1 MINAIIDL
9 ETTGLRR
16 NFHEIIEISCIT
28 FNDKLEQTNKFTSL
42 VQPYKWDIE
51 LEALEVN
58 GITIE
63 QLKKA
68 PTGMTV
74 KFMFIKWR
82 NEVLNGDKII
92 PYGWNYKSF
101 DMIFLLTWFGEEN
114 YNKIFHYR
122 SEDIDSRLKNLN
134 DDFDLFPDLPSYHL
148 PDVCRYFTI
157 PLKAHSSLP
166 DCWAT
171 LEVLKK
177 IKQITEQLKNQ
188 IKRKIVLL

>member
-1 MINAIIDL
+1 MFKAIIDL
-9 ETTGLRR
+9 ETTGLKR
-16 NFHEIIEISCIT
+16 NFHEIIEISCVV
-28 FNDKLEQTNKFTSL
+28 FNEKLEQIQTFTSL

-51 LEALEVN
+51 MEALEVN

-74 KFMFIKWR
+74 KGNFIKWR
-82 NEVLNGDKII
+82 NEVLNGELVI

-101 DMIFLLTWFGEEN
+101 DMPFLLTWFGEEN
-114 YNKIFHYR
+114 YQKIFHYR
-122 SEDIDSRLKNLN
+122 SEDIDSHLKNLN
-134 DDFDLFPDLPSYHL
+134 EDFDIFPDLTSYKL
-148 PDVCRYFTI
+148 VEVCRYFTI

-171 LEVLKK
+171 LEVLKRVK
-177 IKQITEQLKNQ
+177 KITEQLKIQ
-188 IKRKIVLL
+188 IRKKVKL